1 MSKKINDLINFADS
15 GAKVERYPTETDRLV
30 QGMPEQNNTLH
41 FAVDEKF
48 FAGEWGAEV
57 GCWKISYTQNEYF
70 HILSGKSILRDIDG
84 NELTVVTGDKIFI
97 PAGFEGEWEV
107 VEPTQKIYV
116 IYEN

>member
-48 FAGEWGAEV
+48 FAGEWGA
-57 GCWKISYTQNEYF
+57 
-70 HILSGKSILRDIDG
+70 GKSAIRRMNIS
-84 NELTVVTGDKIFI
+84 TS
-97 PAGFEGEWEV
+97 
-107 VEPTQKIYV
+107 
-116 IYEN
+116 